1 MPLWRAFQ
9 SRRVITAKRGHRL
22 GPSSQQFEKC
32 GLVAW
37 RFAFF
42 HAVLGGDDQIEKFK
56 ED

>member
-1 MPLWRAFQ
+1 MARVPEPK
-9 SRRVITAKRGHRL
+9 VITAKRGHRL